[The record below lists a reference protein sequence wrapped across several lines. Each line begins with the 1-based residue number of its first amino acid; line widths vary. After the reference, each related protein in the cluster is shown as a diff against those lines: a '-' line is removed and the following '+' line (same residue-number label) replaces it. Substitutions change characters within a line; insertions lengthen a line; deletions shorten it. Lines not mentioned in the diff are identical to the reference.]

1 MLAGLLVLVVRARP
15 AVRALLGILLGGA
28 VALVTT
34 RRVAPFLFGL
44 TPADPATWAI
54 SALAL
59 AAVSM
64 TACAL
69 PAWRA
74 ARLDPNAVLRA
85 E

>member
-1 MLAGLLVLVVRARP
+1 MRLVLGEAGRLVGAGLV
-15 AVRALLGILLGGA
+15 LGGA
-28 VALVTT
+28 AALVTT
-34 RRVAPFLFGL
+34 RWIAPFLFGL
-44 TPADPATWAI
+44 TPADPATWAV

-59 AAVSM
+59 AAVSV